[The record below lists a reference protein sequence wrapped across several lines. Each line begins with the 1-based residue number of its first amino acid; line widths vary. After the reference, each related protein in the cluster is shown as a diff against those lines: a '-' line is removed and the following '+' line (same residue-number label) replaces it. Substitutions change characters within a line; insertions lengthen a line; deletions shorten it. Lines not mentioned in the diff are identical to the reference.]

1 MKAFLRLVAL
11 TSLVSLIAVSAF
23 ADAGDEY
30 KYRFSVSGDTL
41 LQGKLPITVRAFEIP
56 GLMNQIDRMP
66 EFAAALVPVAE
77 VGASIVCF
85 DLEGLSA
92 DGKTLDP
99 GASAKI
105 DAMLEQINWRR
116 MGAMCKLF
124 GANAPK
130 DPAAREAAAKA
141 AGAALKNFK
150 RVLFW
155 IDGPG
160 AEAAVAAFRQ
170 AAPGIVIAAEKGG
183 DVDVVTQMPAAKPA
197 KPTLLAGLVP
207 SAELIKS
214 VHCVLPNTD
223 ENRKA
228 LDAALADPAESKPWT
243 PDNSM
248 LSDEERKDGF
258 ISLFDGK
265 SLDGWWVLGDKKDG
279 FRVKDGTIEWAGLG
293 GRGLYTR
300 DRYADFTLRLEW
312 KINKKGNSG
321 LYIRAPRECR
331 QSKIGMEFQL
341 QGDTGTPIT
350 EQTTGA
356 VYDVIPPKENAA
368 KPEGEWNS
376 AEITF
381 VGSKLKAVLNGKV
394 VQDIDFD
401 TNDELKPRLRRGF
414 IGLQDHGCY
423 VAFRNIRIK
432 KL

>member
-1 MKAFLRLVAL
+1 MKAVSRLVVL
-11 TSLVSLIAVSAF
+11 TCLASVAAMSAF
-23 ADAGDEY
+23 ADVGDELRY
-30 KYRFSVSGDTL
+30 AFHVSGGAL
-41 LQGKLPITVRAFEIP
+41 IQGKLPITVRAIELP
-56 GLMNQIDRMP
+56 GLMGKVDRLP
-66 EFAAALVPVAE
+66 EFAAALASIAE
-77 VGASIVCF
+77 VGANVACF
-85 DLEGLSA
+85 DLEGFSP
-92 DGKTLDP
+92 DGKTLAP
-99 GASAKI
+99 GTAATI
-105 DAMLEQINWRR
+105 DKMLENLNWRR

-141 AGAALKNFK
+141 AGSACKNLK

-160 AEAAVAAFRQ
+160 AEAAVTAFRQ
-170 AAPGIVIAAEKGG
+170 EAPGVIVASEKGA
-183 DVDVVTQMPAAKPA
+183 DVDVVTQMPAAKPST
-197 KPTLLAGLVP
+197 PTFLAGAIP
-207 SAELIKS
+207 SPELIGS
-214 VHCVLPNTD
+214 VHCVLPGTV
-223 ENRKA
+223 ETLKA

-243 PDNSM
+243 PDNSK
-248 LSDEERKDGF
+248 LSEEERKDGF
-258 ISLFDGK
+258 VSLFDGK

-279 FRVKDGTIEWAGLG
+279 FRVNDGTIEWAATC

-300 DRYADFTLRLEW
+300 DRYDNFTLRLEW

-321 LYIRAPRECR
+321 IYIHAPREGR

-341 QGDTGTPIT
+341 QGDSGTPIT

-356 VYDVIPPKENAA
+356 VYDVIPPRENPV
-368 KPEGEWNS
+368 KPEGEWNNV
-376 AEITF
+376 EITF

-401 TNDELKPRLRRGF
+401 SNDELKPRLRRGF
-414 IGLQDHGCY
+414 IGLQDHACY